1 MNEQPSA
8 LAGHLDAGQRPPQD
22 AQAQPAHDAAAAPIV
37 QFRDVSKTYDGLG
50 NVIDRLNL
58 DIGRG
63 EFLTLLGPSGS
74 GKTTLLMMLAGFENP
89 TEGDLLLDGRSLDHT
104 PAHRRN
110 MGIVFQSYALFPH
123 MSVRRNIGYPLLQ
136 RGMAK
141 AEIARRV
148 DEALRMIHLDG
159 FGERLPAQLSGGQQ
173 QRVALARALVFR
185 PDIVLMDEPLGAL
198 DKQLREEMQ
207 IEIKHLHAA
216 LGVTVLYVTHDQSEA
231 LTLSDRIA
239 VLDKGVILQVGTP
252 EQIYETPN
260 SSFVAN
266 FIGEMNNF
274 PGTVR
279 EDEGVCMVELDCG
292 VTVQATN
299 AIAAKP
305 GMRVNVAVRPEQ
317 TILSQPKADDTG
329 AIPATVR
336 SKIYHGD
343 HLRYEIE
350 VDGCADIMARTTVA
364 APERLSVGARVALRW
379 AAGSAR
385 VLDARQAR

>member
-1 MNEQPSA
+1 MNEQLSALQRPQAGAAGDLSTGRPSA
-8 LAGHLDAGQRPPQD
+8 EATPL
-22 AQAQPAHDAAAAPIV
+22 V
-37 QFRDVSKTYDGLG
+37 EFRNIGKTYDGIA
-50 NVIDRLNL
+50 NVVESL
-58 DIGRG
+58 DLTIGRG

-74 GKTTLLMMLAGFENP
+74 GKTTLLMMLAGFESP
-89 TEGDLLLDGRSLDHT
+89 TGGELRLDGRPLDGT
-104 PAHRRN
+104 PAHQRN

-123 MSVRRNIGYPLLQ
+123 MNVRRNIGYPLLQ
-136 RGMAK
+136 RGVAK

-148 DEALRMIHLDG
+148 DEALAMIHLDG

-173 QRVALARALVFR
+173 QRVALARALVFK
-185 PDIVLMDEPLGAL
+185 PDLVLMDEPLGAL
-198 DKQLREEMQ
+198 DKQLREQMQ

-239 VLDKGVILQVGTP
+239 VLDKGAILQIGTP
-252 EQIYETPN
+252 EQIYETPS

-279 EDEGVCMVELDCG
+279 EDKHLCSVALDCG
-292 VTVQATN
+292 VTVQAVN
-299 AIAAKP
+299 AIAAKS
-305 GMRVNVAVRPEQ
+305 GMRVNVAVRPEH
-317 TILSQPKADDTG
+317 TRLGPPGEAG

-336 SKIYHGD
+336 STIYHGD

-350 VDGCADIMARTTVA
+350 VDGRSDFMARTAGSQRFA
-364 APERLSVGARVALRW
+364 AGASVALSW
-379 AAGSAR
+379 DADKAR
-385 VLDARQAR
+385 VLDERQAQ

>member
-22 AQAQPAHDAAAAPIV
+22 ALAHQAHDAAPAPIV
-37 QFRDVSKTYDGLG
+37 EFRNISKTYDGLA
-50 NVIDRLNL
+50 NVVENLNL

-74 GKTTLLMMLAGFENP
+74 GKTTLLMMLAGFESP
-89 TEGDLLLDGRSLDHT
+89 TGGELLLDGRPLDRV
-104 PAHRRN
+104 PAYRRN

-123 MSVRRNIGYPLLQ
+123 MNVRRNIGYPLLQ

-148 DEALRMIHLDG
+148 DEALGMIHLDG

-173 QRVALARALVFR
+173 QRVALARALVFK
-185 PDIVLMDEPLGAL
+185 PEIVLMDEPLGAL

-239 VLDKGVILQVGTP
+239 VLDKGVIRQFGTP
-252 EQIYETPN
+252 EQIYEMPN

-279 EDEGVCMVELDCG
+279 EDKDGCMVELDCG
-292 VTVQATN
+292 VTVQAIN
-299 AIAAKP
+299 AIAARP
-305 GMRVNVAVRPEQ
+305 GMHVNVAVRPER
-317 TILSQPKADDTG
+317 TILSQFDTG
-329 AIPATVR
+329 GTGSIPATVR
-336 SKIYHGD
+336 STIYHGD

-350 VDGCADIMARTTVA
+350 VDGRTGFMAWTTIA
-364 APERLSVGARVALRW
+364 GPERFSAGARVALSW

-385 VLDARQAR
+385 VLDARQ